1 VSQARERNPAVG
13 YLLASAAA
21 AMWALNGSI
30 ARFLL
35 DDGVS
40 ATRLSQLR
48 SFGSFVLLLCV
59 LALARPALLRVDRS
73 EVRDL
78 AFLGIAGLAL
88 VHATYFAAI
97 ERLEIGVALTIQYLA
112 PVLLLLWLRFAH
124 GRRLKRG
131 LWGAVTLSAAGCFF
145 VVRAYDVSGL
155 DGLGVAAAFGAA
167 ITFALYMVGSERA
180 GHRHEPATTLLWA
193 FGFASLFWAVVQPWW
208 DFPFAAFD
216 SADAVLQGLG
226 VIVIGTLL
234 PFLCIVAALR
244 HLPAPRAAVVATLEP
259 VLAAV
264 FAWLIHEEALAA
276 VQIAGGCAVIVAVGW
291 VQTHRPDL
299 EQEAA
304 PPLAQRAGRR

>member
-1 VSQARERNPAVG
+1 MESVHERRPALG
-13 YLLASAAA
+13 YALACAAA

-48 SFGSFVLLLCV
+48 SLGSFVLLLA
-59 LALARPALLRVDRS
+59 ALAAVRPRLLRVERS

-97 ERLEIGVALTIQYLA
+97 DRLEIGVALTIQYLA
-112 PVLLLLWLRFAH
+112 PVLLLVWLRFAH
-124 GRRLKRG
+124 GRHLKPA
-131 LWGAVTLSAAGCFF
+131 LWGAVALSVAGCFL
-145 VVRAYDVSGL
+145 VVRAYDAGEL
-155 DGLGVAAAFGAA
+155 DVLGVAAAFGAA
-167 ITFALYMVGSERA
+167 VTFALYMVGSERA
-180 GHRHEPATTLLWA
+180 GHRHEPATTLVWA

-208 DFPFAAFD
+208 TFPFGHFD
-216 SADAVLQGLG
+216 SADAVVEGLG

-259 VLAAV
+259 VLAAL
-264 FAWLIHEEALAA
+264 FAWVIHDEALAS
-276 VQIAGGCAVIVAVGW
+276 VQIAGGVAVIAAVAW
-291 VQTHRPDL
+291 VQTHRPDI

-304 PPLAQRAGRR
+304 PPLAQRPARR

>member
-1 VSQARERNPAVG
+1 VAEARDRRPALG

-21 AMWALNGSI
+21 TMWALNGSI

-48 SFGSFVLLLCV
+48 SFGSFLLLLAA
-59 LALARPALLRVDRS
+59 LALVRPRLMRVERS

-124 GRRLKRG
+124 GRHLKRG
-131 LWGAVTLSAAGCFF
+131 LWGAVTLSATGCFF
-145 VVRAYDVSGL
+145 VVRAYDVGGL

-167 ITFALYMVGSERA
+167 VTFALYMVGSERA

-216 SADAVLQGLG
+216 SLDAVLQGLG

-259 VLAAV
+259 VLAAL
-264 FAWLIHEEALAA
+264 FAWLIHAEALAA

-304 PPLAQRAGRR
+304 PPLAQRRDRR